1 MAETQCDSS
10 SDLDSS
16 GVLEGTP
23 VKEDCNITLLMGPF
37 ASKQTQPHTSIS
49 HSTAP
54 YIGNES
60 KSHAIE
66 IGYHSQK
73 KGKKLGMLRSS
84 SSLQAHVSSDEESDE
99 FTADGRWHRKCTTE
113 STDSETS
120 QSRGDS
126 LLDTPE
132 ELLHSVKP
140 TLKVGKHR
148 QRRNVMS
155 VSDSEAAVTDE
166 AEGLVVSD
174 SPELLK
180 LVPAKGNDKKKKFT
194 IYSSDS
200 DASDTPEKYM
210 TAGKYRERKF
220 VESSDSET
228 SSFNEESRSGS
239 DSSSP
244 VTTPDKNAAVGT
256 ELSEAESS
264 NADGRPV
271 LETSIS
277 GKSTVEQKGFKSPIQ
292 NVVEVSDAMVKT
304 VEDDDNYS
312 SVQTK
317 EVSSSYLLNL
327 LLYSSISH
335 KCKM

>member
-1 MAETQCDSS
+1 
-10 SDLDSS
+10 
-16 GVLEGTP
+16 
-23 VKEDCNITLLMGPF
+23 
-37 ASKQTQPHTSIS
+37 
-49 HSTAP
+49 
-54 YIGNES
+54 
-60 KSHAIE
+60 
-66 IGYHSQK
+66 
-73 KGKKLGMLRSS
+73 
-84 SSLQAHVSSDEESDE
+84 
-99 FTADGRWHRKCTTE
+99 
-113 STDSETS
+113 
-120 QSRGDS
+120 
-126 LLDTPE
+126 
-132 ELLHSVKP
+132 VKP

>member
-10 SDLDSS
+10 SDSESS
-16 GVLEGTP
+16 DVLERTP
-23 VKEDCNITLLMGPF
+23 VEIDCNVTLLKGPL
-37 ASKQTQPHTSIS
+37 ASKRTQPHTSLS
-49 HSTAP
+49 HSTAR
-54 YIGNES
+54 YTGNES

-66 IGYHSQK
+66 KEYHSQNK
-73 KGKKLGMLRSS
+73 DKKLGILRSS
-84 SSLQAHVSSDEESDE
+84 RSLQAHVSSDEDSDE
-99 FTADGRWHRKCTTE
+99 FIANGRWHRRCRIE

-120 QSRGDS
+120 QSREDS
-126 LLDTPE
+126 VLETSE
-132 ELLHSVKP
+132 ELLYSVKP

-155 VSDSEAAVTDE
+155 VSDSEGAVTDE
-166 AEGLVVSD
+166 AEDLVESH

-180 LVPAKGNDKKKKFT
+180 PVPAKGNDKKKKST

-200 DASDTPEKYM
+200 DASDTPEKSM
-210 TAGKYRERKF
+210 TAGKYRDCKS

-228 SSFNEESRSGS
+228 SSFNEESPSAP

-244 VTTPDKNAAVGT
+244 LTTPDKNAAVGT

-271 LETSIS
+271 LETSTS
-277 GKSTVEQKGFKSPIQ
+277 RKFTVEYKGFKSLIQ
-292 NVVEVSDAMVKT
+292 NVVGVRDAMVKT
-304 VEDDDNYS
+304 VEDDDNGS

-317 EVSSSYLLNL
+317 EVSSSSLLN
-327 LLYSSISH
+327 
-335 KCKM
+335 